1 LTHGGNVQVALPD
14 HENSPFAWL
23 EAIIP
28 PLLVLSTAYVL
39 KEQLLGLIEQRHA
52 AEHAFQTALTAW
64 QAAAAAPEQHPQWSQ
79 LYANALR
86 DALRKVNY
94 RRQEALAALTTADW
108 RMLIYRE
115 LQAEQ
120 WYTTP
125 ETSSIPAPEE
135 SHVELVPLAPQARH
149 NGNGV
154 HPE

>member
-1 LTHGGNVQVALPD
+1 
-14 HENSPFAWL
+14 L
-23 EAIIP
+23 EAITP

-52 AEHAFQTALTAW
+52 AERAFQTALTAW

-79 LYANALR
+79 RYANALR

-108 RMLIYRE
+108 RMPIYRE

-125 ETSSIPAPEE
+125 ETGSIPALEE
-135 SHVELVPLAPQARH
+135 SHVELVPLAPQVRR
-149 NGNGV
+149 NGNGI